1 MPHACFLDER
11 KSVHVKAIPRIINII
26 YVRKRSL
33 WGVKKTAPYYRSRC
47 GITVLICSALPA
59 GNTANNSATLQCH
72 QSVQRRSKVIT
83 PGHRFGEAQ
92 HGVALTVSVTEHT

>member
-72 QSVQRRSKVIT
+72 QSVQRRGKIIAASYRLGET
-83 PGHRFGEAQ
+83 QHR
-92 HGVALTVSVTEHT
+92 VALTVSVTEHA